1 MKGGVV
7 VECLNRFN
15 AKMARTGSSIRGDKI
30 KASKMILD
38 ETFYDDASFQS
49 GVYFWRLGLLER
61 DDYEDEDEIGIRIYK
76 RTFSNANGWTCK
88 FQTLTDTP
96 VQIGDVIYC
105 SDKQEYFL
113 CTESFDVDGIH
124 YQGKLTLCN
133 WILRWQDKKGAIF
146 AYPAYVINATQ
157 YNSGEQATRQY
168 TIGSSQHMIKLPYD
182 LNTVCIRSPQRF
194 MLDRNY
200 EDPITYQVTQ
210 NDTTTYNIGGRG
222 IVLVTVLETPF
233 NKEVDRIDL
242 GICDYKDLSDLA
254 TDNSDSSNSS
264 TDEPETQTIKSVIK
278 YKSKTIKVG
287 GSAKT
292 FTAQFI
298 DDDGVELDITPKWQI
313 VCDFVDKLIV
323 TESGNKI
330 SIATKD
336 DSCVDEDF
344 RLILTDSE
352 DNYESSL
359 IVSVVS
365 LL

>member
-1 MKGGVV
+1 M
-7 VECLNRFN
+7 
-15 AKMARTGSSIRGDKI
+15 
-30 KASKMILD
+30 
-38 ETFYDDASFQS
+38 
-49 GVYFWRLGLLER
+49 
-61 DDYEDEDEIGIRIYK
+61 
-76 RTFSNANGWTCK
+76 
-88 FQTLTDTP
+88 
-96 VQIGDVIYC
+96 
-105 SDKQEYFL
+105 
-113 CTESFDVDGIH
+113 
-124 YQGKLTLCN
+124 CN